1 MSLFK
6 YPHLFLDIVEVMGHG
21 KQWVRI
27 VLWKASGA
35 LLMLMTCF
43 LMAIAAELDRVTGD
57 AGKSSVEWESAKQ
70 RLSRLEME
78 NERLKSENERLR
90 SDLDRSQSTF
100 GRSQMNVT
108 QEAERIQERLDKSQ
122 VLDP

>member
-1 MSLFK
+1 M
-6 YPHLFLDIVEVMGHG
+6 
-21 KQWVRI
+21 
-27 VLWKASGA
+27 
-35 LLMLMTCF
+35 
-43 LMAIAAELDRVTGD
+43 TGD

-122 VLDP
+122 VLDLDSLTLGPFVHDSTRDHMTLPFISVLSRLASAIEILRRAY